1 MSVDTYSV
9 ARLTAYIRD
18 LFEADG
24 ELQDVWVAGE
34 VSNMTQASSGHW
46 YFTLKDESAQLR
58 GVMWRSSVARQNYTP
73 RDGDA
78 VVAHGRVGVYEP
90 RGEYQLY
97 ADRIRPEGVGDLY
110 RQFEELKAR
119 LDTEG
124 LFDESLK
131 QPIPLFPRRIGVVT
145 SPTAAAFQ
153 DIQNVLQRR
162 YPLTEVI
169 LSPALVQG
177 KEAPSQIVAA
187 IERLNTHTGVDV
199 ILVIRGGGSIED
211 LWAFNDEQVARAIV
225 ASQIPIISGVGHEI
239 DFTIADFVADTRAPT
254 PSAAAEVATPDSDEL
269 RAETTRRAAALDT
282 LIAERVGSERHRL
295 TMTQRTLAHVSPQA
309 YISTMRQRIDGLSTR
324 LENRQQVALRL
335 FRERLTA
342 RFAALDAANP
352 QAILARGYAIVTRSE
367 DGYHV
372 TSEQDAVPGTGITI
386 RLHEGQLRARVE
398 DNDSHE
404 RYRRTLF

>member
-169 LSPALVQG
+169 LSPTLVQG

-187 IERLNTHTGVDV
+187 IERLNTHTDVDV

-211 LWAFNDEQVARAIV
+211 LWAFNDEQVARAIL

-335 FRERLTA
+335 FRERLMA

>member
-1 MSVDTYSV
+1 
-9 ARLTAYIRD
+9 
-18 LFEADG
+18 
-24 ELQDVWVAGE
+24 
-34 VSNMTQASSGHW
+34 
-46 YFTLKDESAQLR
+46 
-58 GVMWRSSVARQNYTP
+58 
-73 RDGDA
+73 
-78 VVAHGRVGVYEP
+78 
-90 RGEYQLY
+90 
-97 ADRIRPEGVGDLY
+97 
-110 RQFEELKAR
+110 
-119 LDTEG
+119 
-124 LFDESLK
+124 
-131 QPIPLFPRRIGVVT
+131 
-145 SPTAAAFQ
+145 
-153 DIQNVLQRR
+153 
-162 YPLTEVI
+162 
-169 LSPALVQG
+169 
-177 KEAPSQIVAA
+177 
-187 IERLNTHTGVDV
+187 VDV

-211 LWAFNDEQVARAIV
+211 LWAFNDEQVARAIL

>member
-169 LSPALVQG
+169 LSPTLVQG

-187 IERLNTHTGVDV
+187 IERLNTHTDVDV

-309 YISTMRQRIDGLSTR
+309 YISTMRQQIDGLSTR